1 MIEGRASDDSCRSVS
16 DAMNLSLGDFSELI
30 GLIPEDA
37 LLDAARFYLRLH
49 GMKDEQILERRLRE
63 RAGA

>member
-1 MIEGRASDDSCRSVS
+1 VVEMVAREAATYGVLVAE
-16 DAMNLSLGDFSELI
+16 SELI